1 MKKQLLISGNSSN
14 VSETQHDDNLDVVN
28 NEENVEEELSP
39 DLIEASD
46 DQSNS
51 RSERKRKKSKKKRL
65 KREQDEVVQERSLAT
80 IEEKEE
86 SCEGENLART
96 QRIFY
101 SWHLAIELVCIK
113 LGMEPTTLALSQV
126 PLGYGNP

>member
-28 NEENVEEELSP
+28 NEENVEEDLSP

-86 SCEGENLART
+86 SCEGENNLGST
-96 QRIFY
+96 QSLIY
-101 SWHLAIELVCIK
+101 PWHLAAELI
-113 LGMEPTTLALSQV
+113 GS
-126 PLGYGNP
+126 